1 MQDIS
6 DLSATKENNKGECI
20 GMSWIQDQLKER
32 NDGKDTKGFFK
43 LKDGKNVLT
52 VDISAAPIKR
62 IVDMDGKK
70 RDYHDYTLVD
80 PDHFGQ
86 TFSATGFLHSMI
98 IKELSEYVDKDCKV
112 ATLEIRVEHPSATKT
127 SYVVIAREVK

>member
-1 MQDIS
+1 M
-6 DLSATKENNKGECI
+6 N
-20 GMSWIQDQLKER
+20 WIQEELKER
-32 NDGKDTKGFFK
+32 NDNGKDTKGFFK
-43 LKDGKNVLT
+43 LKDGKNTLT

-62 IVDMDGKK
+62 VVDMDGKK

-80 PDHFGQ
+80 SDNFGK

-98 IKELSEYVDKDCKV
+98 LKELSEYADKDCRV